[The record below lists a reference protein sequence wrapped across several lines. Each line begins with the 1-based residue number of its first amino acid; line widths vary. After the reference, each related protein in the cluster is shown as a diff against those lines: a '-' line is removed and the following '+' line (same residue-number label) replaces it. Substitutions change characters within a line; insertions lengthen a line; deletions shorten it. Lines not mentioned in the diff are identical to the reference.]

1 MMRPTHLQQGSTEL
15 DEVREAIGL
24 RPARPAVSGPD
35 RGEPTPRTPGSRP
48 AVGRPVRYPA
58 YSLSGRVRRLVGAV
72 TAVSAG
78 VALTH
83 QILAGALASAHGAG
97 PWGAAAALLAW
108 PVPLIQPI
116 LAGTGALVLSAI
128 GMLTGGW
135 RHLTPRQNEVLVAG
149 AIAAV
154 LGAGPMVVVCGL
166 TVVFG
171 VLALAVGL
179 VIACCLLALLGRR

>member
-1 MMRPTHLQQGSTEL
+1 MRRTHLQQGSAEL

-24 RPARPAVSGPD
+24 RPAG
-35 RGEPTPRTPGSRP
+35 P
-48 AVGRPVRYPA
+48 AVGGPDGGEPA
-58 YSLSGRVRRLVGAV
+58 PRAPGSGPGVGRLVSYQADSLSGRVRRLVGTV

-83 QILAGALASAHGAG
+83 QVLAGALASAHGAG
-97 PWGAAAALLAW
+97 PWGAGAALMAW

-116 LAGTGALVLSAI
+116 LAGAGALVLSAV

-135 RHLTPRQNEVLVAG
+135 RQLTPRQNGLLVAG

-154 LGAGPMVVVCGL
+154 LGAWPMVLVCGL
-166 TVVFG
+166 TAVMG
-171 VLALAVGL
+171 LLALAVGL
-179 VIACCLLALLGRR
+179 VIARCLLALLVR

>member
-1 MMRPTHLQQGSTEL
+1 MMRRTHLQQGSVEL

-24 RPARPAVSGPD
+24 RPAGLAVIGLHEGEPALGAPGSGPD
-35 RGEPTPRTPGSRP
+35 
-48 AVGRPVRYPA
+48 VGRRVRYPA
-58 YSLSGRVRRLVGAV
+58 GSPSGGVRRLVGAV

-83 QILAGALASAHGAG
+83 QMLAGALASAHGAG

-116 LAGTGALVLSAI
+116 LAGAGALVLCAV
-128 GMLTGGW
+128 GMLTRGW
-135 RHLTPRQNEVLVAG
+135 RHLTPRHNGLLVAG
-149 AIAAV
+149 AVAAV
-154 LGAGPMVVVCGL
+154 LGAGPMVLVCGL
-166 TVVFG
+166 TVVMG

-179 VIACCLLALLGRR
+179 VIACCLFALLVR

>member
-1 MMRPTHLQQGSTEL
+1 MRRTYLQQGSAEL

-24 RPARPAVSGPD
+24 RPAGPAVGGPDGGGPAPGAPGSGPD
-35 RGEPTPRTPGSRP
+35 
-48 AVGRPVRYPA
+48 VGRLARYPA
-58 YSLSGRVRRLVGAV
+58 DSLSGRVRRLVGAV

-83 QILAGALASAHGAG
+83 QMLAGALASAHGAG
-97 PWGAAAALLAW
+97 PWGAAAALMAW

-116 LAGTGALVLSAI
+116 LAGAGALVLSAV

-135 RHLTPRQNEVLVAG
+135 RHLTPRQNGLLVAG

-154 LGAGPMVVVCGL
+154 LGAGPMVLVCGL
-166 TVVFG
+166 TVVMG

-179 VIACCLLALLGRR
+179 VIACCLFALLVR

>member
-1 MMRPTHLQQGSTEL
+1 MMRRTRPQQGSAEL

-24 RPARPAVSGPD
+24 GPAGPAVSGPD
-35 RGEPTPRTPGSRP
+35 GGEPTPGAPGSSAGVDTR
-48 AVGRPVRYPA
+48 VRYPA
-58 YSLSGRVRRLVGAV
+58 GSLSGRVRRLVGAG

-83 QILAGALASAHGAG
+83 QMLAGALASAHGAG

-116 LAGTGALVLSAI
+116 LAGAGALVLSAV

-135 RHLTPRQNEVLVAG
+135 RHLTPGQNGLLVAG
-149 AIAAV
+149 AMAAV
-154 LGAGPMVVVCGL
+154 LGAGPMALVCGL
-166 TVVFG
+166 TVVLG

-179 VIACCLLALLGRR
+179 VIACCLLALLVR

>member
-1 MMRPTHLQQGSTEL
+1 MTRRTHLQQGSAEL

-24 RPARPAVSGPD
+24 RPAGPAVSRQDGGEPGPWAPGSGPD
-35 RGEPTPRTPGSRP
+35 
-48 AVGRPVRYPA
+48 VGRPVGNPA
-58 YSLSGRVRRLVGAV
+58 GSLSGRVRRLVGAG

-83 QILAGALASAHGAG
+83 QMLAGALASAHGAG
-97 PWGAAAALLAW
+97 LWGAAAALMAW

-116 LAGTGALVLSAI
+116 LAGAGALVLCAV

-135 RHLTPRQNEVLVAG
+135 RHLTPRQNGLLVAG

-154 LGAGPMVVVCGL
+154 LGAGPMVLVCGL
-166 TVVFG
+166 TVVMG

-179 VIACCLLALLGRR
+179 VIACCLLALLVR

>member
-1 MMRPTHLQQGSTEL
+1 MMRRTHLQQGPAEL

-24 RPARPAVSGPD
+24 RPAGPAVSGPD
-35 RGEPTPRTPGSRP
+35 GGEPAPGAPGSGP
-48 AVGRPVRYPA
+48 DVGRRVRYPA
-58 YSLSGRVRRLVGAV
+58 DSLSGRVRRLVGAV

-83 QILAGALASAHGAG
+83 QMLAGALASAHGAG

-108 PVPLIQPI
+108 PVALIQPI
-116 LAGTGALVLSAI
+116 LAGAGALVLSAV

-135 RHLTPRQNEVLVAG
+135 HHLTPRQNGLLVAG
-149 AIAAV
+149 AMAAV
-154 LGAGPMVVVCGL
+154 LGAGPMVMVCGL
-166 TVVFG
+166 TVVMG

-179 VIACCLLALLGRR
+179 VIACCLLALLVR

>member
-1 MMRPTHLQQGSTEL
+1 MTRRTHLQQGSAEL

-24 RPARPAVSGPD
+24 RPAGPAVSGQD
-35 RGEPTPRTPGSRP
+35 GGEPAPGAPGSGP
-48 AVGRPVRYPA
+48 DVGRPVRYPA
-58 YSLSGRVRRLVGAV
+58 GSLSGRVRRLVGTV

-83 QILAGALASAHGAG
+83 QILAGALASANGAG
-97 PWGAAAALLAW
+97 PWGAAAALMAW

-116 LAGTGALVLSAI
+116 LAGAAALVLSAI

-135 RHLTPRQNEVLVAG
+135 RHLTPRQNGLLVAG

-154 LGAGPMVVVCGL
+154 LGAGPMVLVCGL
-166 TVVFG
+166 TVVMG

-179 VIACCLLALLGRR
+179 LIACCLLALLGR